1 MVTQPTFK
9 TLEHRGWSERARIYD
24 RYSGRFCRYGIAAL
38 LNAAGIS
45 RGHSTL
51 DVCCGTGEASL
62 AAAARGAIVTGVDF
76 SEEMVAAAKAKA
88 SNVHFQV
95 GDAEAL
101 IFGDAAFDRVIN
113 NFGTLHLAD
122 PDRAIAEAARVLKP
136 GGRYA
141 FTVWRGPDVSPLF
154 RILPEVVSSHGTLD
168 VDLPPAPPLFRFAER
183 EEAMRVLHGAGFTDV
198 TFGDIPATL
207 DFPVAELSDFFRHA
221 FVRSTMVL
229 DRQEPAAR
237 ARIEEALGEN
247 FQPFTDNGI
256 VRLPLPALVVSATR
270 D

>member
-24 RYSGRFCRYGIAAL
+24 RYSGRFCRYGVAAL
-38 LNAAGIS
+38 IDAAEIS
-45 RGHSTL
+45 RGLATL

-76 SEEMVAAAKAKA
+76 SEEMIAAAQAKG

-141 FTVWRGPDVSPLF
+141 FTVWRGPEVAPLF
-154 RILPEVVSSHGTLD
+154 RIVPEVVSAHGTLE
-168 VDLPPAPPLFRFAER
+168 VDLPPAPPMFRFAER
-183 EEAMRVLHGAGFTDV
+183 EEAMRVLSAVGFTDV
-198 TFGDIPATL
+198 TFRDIPATL
-207 DFPVAELSDFFRHA
+207 DFPLAELPDFFRHA
-221 FVRSTMVL
+221 FVRLTMVL

-237 ARIEEALGEN
+237 ARIEEALSER
-247 FQPFTDNGI
+247 FQAFTDNG
-256 VRLPLPALVVSATR
+256 VVYLPLPALVVSATR
-270 D
+270 A